1 MPNKAVILATAFIAG
16 LLFPHVIPPSEAADV
31 PTYVPWKVDEKS
43 ARKLAAEANGPRYG
57 LNLFNYE
64 AAMSFPFLV
73 FNGLGGPPSEG
84 SFGYFAVNPW
94 TGDVWNLWGCHK
106 MSTPALR
113 KSQAEIRK
121 RFTADELRHYAE
133 LHRLKPECIVETP

>member
-1 MPNKAVILATAFIAG
+1 MMRRGPKISIFVYVLVSSWSLPG
-16 LLFPHVIPPSEAADV
+16 WAADI
-31 PTYVPWKVDEKS
+31 PWKIDEP
-43 ARKLAAEANGPRYG
+43 AAQRLAAEANGPDFDVG
-57 LNLFNYE
+57 LFNYGPG
-64 AAMSFPFLV
+64 MSPPFFV
-73 FNGLGGPPSEG
+73 FEGLNDPPREG

-121 RFTADELRHYAE
+121 RFTADELKHYAE
-133 LHRLKPECIVETP
+133 LRRLKPECIVETP